1 MSPVQLSTASAEQAD
16 QIASL
21 VSEVYQPF
29 ASDFA
34 PTALRWTAD
43 KVADDH
49 VDWLVAASD
58 GQIVGA
64 VHHLGD
70 PEGYTLDALA
80 VHAERRRERIGS
92 ALVAEVERRAGETGA
107 AQMIIALR
115 RSLGGNA
122 AFFGAHGY
130 RVVRPFGAE
139 HDVYTKRL
147 GVAG

>member
-1 MSPVQLSTASAEQAD
+1 MDLRTASADQASE
-16 QIASL
+16 IASL
-21 VSEVYQPF
+21 VSEVYQAF
-29 ASDFA
+29 AHDFA
-34 PTALRWTAD
+34 PTALRWTAAE
-43 KVADDH
+43 VADEH
-49 VDWLVAASD
+49 ADWLVAASH

-64 VHHLGD
+64 VHHHRD

-107 AQMIIALR
+107 TQMIIALR

-139 HDVYTKRL
+139 HDVYTKQL
-147 GVAG
+147 GAAG